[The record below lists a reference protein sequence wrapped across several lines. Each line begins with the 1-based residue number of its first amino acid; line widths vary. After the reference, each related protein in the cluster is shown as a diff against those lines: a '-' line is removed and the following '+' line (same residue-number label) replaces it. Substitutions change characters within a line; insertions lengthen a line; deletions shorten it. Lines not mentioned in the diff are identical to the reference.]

1 MQPIELEVGA
11 EVVPLTSASNQC
23 EERGERS
30 KRNNKKGLRHNNKK
44 HIINDKRSSTH
55 HLSSVNSLS
64 TSNQLIV
71 ETEANIEEEKT
82 QQHDTTNRTNNNAT
96 KRRRRSSLAFAP
108 LRKKISRKMSM
119 AFSSARSSNNGLER
133 VDISGFQL
141 QEQQKTAV
149 RKNLK
154 WHATFLFFLAVVAT
168 GIVLL
173 DTQIKVQW
181 DKQRTFLSSLDHVA
195 SQNTTDQGRDADLQA
210 ELDKLETYKNAGIG
224 LKAFLS
230 FVSILTCISLLYYYK
245 NLFRLKKVRH
255 FFPQKMSFVRATPLL
270 KKYMIEFIICFFHVP
285 PYLDLYVE
293 VPNEV
298 QIFVLLRLYL
308 LGRYLKEK
316 HELMNSQSTRFLAS
330 VTKTELTS
338 MFLFKTFFMQYPFQ
352 MILLA
357 YVILLFIGGYGVWM
371 IENQYSYLVS
381 ISTFFF
387 VVVTFKWYD
396 SIHCLFI
403 SLLRGRFLLLMKSV
417 YIIKTLNDDGISFDA
432 INHQTNTYKRE
443 NCLF

>member
-1 MQPIELEVGA
+1 MQPNKKEVGA
-11 EVVPLTSASNQC
+11 EVVLLTSTSNQC
-23 EERGERS
+23 EKKGERS
-30 KRNNKKGLRHNNKK
+30 KRNNKSGLRHNKK
-44 HIINDKRSSTH
+44 HIINDKRSSTQ
-55 HLSSVNSLS
+55 HLSSSIALS
-64 TSNQLIV
+64 TPSNKLI
-71 ETEANIEEEKT
+71 ETDANIDEEKT
-82 QQHDTTNRTNNNAT
+82 QDTSNDRTSNNNSNAS

-108 LRKKISRKMSM
+108 LRKKITRKMSM
-119 AFSSARSSNNGLER
+119 AFSSSRSNNGLER

-141 QEQQKTAV
+141 QEKEKTAV

-154 WHATFLFFLAVVAT
+154 WHATFLFFLAVLAT

-181 DKQRTFLSSLDHVA
+181 DKQRTFLSSLDTVA
-195 SQNTTDQGRDADLQA
+195 SQNTTDQRRDSDLQT
-210 ELDKLETYKNAGIG
+210 ELDKLDTYKNAGIG

-230 FVSILTCISLLYYYK
+230 FVSVLTCISLLYYYK
-245 NLFRLKKVRH
+245 NLFRMKKVRH
-255 FFPQKMSFVRATPLL
+255 FFPQKMSFVRATPLM
-270 KKYMIEFIICFFHVP
+270 KKYMIECFICFFHVP

-371 IENQYSYLVS
+371 IENQYTYLVCFY
-381 ISTFFF
+381 IFFF
-387 VVVTFKWYD
+387 CHFKWYE
-396 SIHCLFI
+396 ILFTYFTLI
-403 SLLRGRFLLLMKSV
+403 VHGIFPIVPHIKRS
-417 YIIKTLNDDGISFDA
+417 YIIKNNESYHSTS
-432 INHQTNTYKRE
+432 HQQTKHTYKKQR
-443 NCLF
+443 